1 MVHDNAIE
9 VHTLRTV
16 ATVAA
21 TYVHTVAGSHR
32 TNCELQVVYGRAVL
46 CCTTVFS
53 AAPRHL
59 VHAVPRHAAL
69 CCTALRCAVLCCAAL
84 RCAVLRCAALCCAT
98 QCCVMLCCG
107 CDVLTIVASSTV
119 LNSAKANFALTRTCT
134 IGAFPPGRS
143 GVTSPA
149 CVSASFSSVFS
160 SISGMPGGVL
170 PRCSSRDVFVAGL
183 QIAFG
188 TALPK
193 VTACSDYGCSHAGTV

>member
-59 VHAVPRHAAL
+59 VHAVPRH
-69 CCTALRCAVLCCAAL
+69 
-84 RCAVLRCAALCCAT
+84 AALCCAT

>member
-1 MVHDNAIE
+1 VLHYGVQCRAASSCACC
-9 VHTLRTV
+9 
-16 ATVAA
+16 ATP
-21 TYVHTVAGSHR
+21 
-32 TNCELQVVYGRAVL
+32 CWAVL
-46 CCTTVFS
+46 HC
-53 AAPRHL
+53 
-59 VHAVPRHAAL
+59 AVPRHAAL
-69 CCTALRCAVLCCAAL
+69 GCTALCCAALRCAVLCHAMLCYAVLCCAAL
-84 RCAVLRCAALCCAT
+84 RCAVLCHA
-98 QCCVMLCCG
+98 MLCYAVLW

>member
-84 RCAVLRCAALCCAT
+84 RSAGCAALRCAT
-98 QCCVMLCCG
+98 QCYVMLCCG

>member
-84 RCAVLRCAALCCAT
+84 RCAGCAALRCAT